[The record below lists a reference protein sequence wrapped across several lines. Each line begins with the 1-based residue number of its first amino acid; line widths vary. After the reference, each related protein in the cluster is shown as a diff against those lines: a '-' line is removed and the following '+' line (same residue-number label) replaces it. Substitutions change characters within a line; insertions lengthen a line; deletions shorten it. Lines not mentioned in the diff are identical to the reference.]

1 MRNIDTS
8 EEVPDF
14 LYGKQSICM
23 TKAIRKYEIMD
34 VKGKKTKLQFLYN
47 YFRVQ
52 IISKFINIITL
63 SFGAKLDYW
72 SAVILET

>member
-1 MRNIDTS
+1 MEAMNSSECQSRGMAISCYSAEYNTKMRNTDTS

-34 VKGKKTKLQFLYN
+34 VRGKKTKLQFL
-47 YFRVQ
+47 
-52 IISKFINIITL
+52 
-63 SFGAKLDYW
+63 
-72 SAVILET
+72 